1 MLRWVLRREERNIES
16 GSLSGR
22 TVSLRVRTRWLL
34 TLECGHQVELPGDRG
49 QTVKRLR
56 CRACAEETPADIA
69 PALIVPGVV
78 RAPPSGL
85 RHLMDAMRDARG
97 RSGSAND
104 EPRQR
109 PA

>member
-1 MLRWVLRREERNIES
+1 MTLRRVLRREERNIEN
-16 GSLSGR
+16 GSLRGR

-56 CRACAEETPADIA
+56 CQACADGMSADVDPVAVI
-69 PALIVPGVV
+69 PGVV

-85 RHLMDAMRDARG
+85 QRLMDALHDAR
-97 RSGSAND
+97 
-104 EPRQR
+104 R
-109 PA
+109 PEGTG